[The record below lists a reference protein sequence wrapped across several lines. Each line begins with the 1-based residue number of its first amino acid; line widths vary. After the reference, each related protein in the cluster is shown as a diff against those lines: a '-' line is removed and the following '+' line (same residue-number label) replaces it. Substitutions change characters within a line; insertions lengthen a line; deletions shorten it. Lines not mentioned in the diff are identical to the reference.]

1 MKWSFLFI
9 FFLTACSQLVRTPA
23 GVNGVKHVVFDID
36 WTIVSEIKISEG
48 KKLPSTRMIEV
59 DGHQYFINE
68 GLEEFIQNILDKKDV
83 KISFFSGGSEVRNHE
98 LLSKIRLKD
107 NRSLKDIAFKI
118 LNFEDLVK
126 VEDNEN
132 LPFSQKYK
140 KDLSKIS
147 SNLDQLIMFDDTYDF
162 VLETRQL
169 QNNYVF
175 YIGTTLEYFE
185 SFNETRELTGKYIP
199 ASYEQWLLNNKKLY
213 ILIQA
218 FNAAYEEASNENISF
233 SEAIKKQEDLLNL
246 KSGQWSE
253 LAERYY
259 RIGYQLDLNKKNQE
273 FFKCNEGIKLLM
285 GF

>member
-36 WTIVSEIKISEG
+36 WTIVSEIKTAEG
-48 KKLPSTRMIEV
+48 RKLPSTRMIEV
-59 DGHQYFINE
+59 EGHQYFINE

-83 KISFFSGGSEVRNHE
+83 EISFFSGGSEARNLE

-126 VEDNEN
+126 VEDSDNV
-132 LPFSQKYK
+132 PFSQKYK

-162 VLETRQL
+162 VLETTQP

-185 SFNETRELTGKYIP
+185 SFNETVGLTGKYIP

-213 ILIQA
+213 VLNQA
-218 FNAAYEEASNENISF
+218 FNAAYDEASNESISF
-233 SEAIKKQEDLLNL
+233 SEALKKQEDLLNL

-253 LAERYY
+253 LSERYY
-259 RIGYQLDLNKKNQE
+259 RIGYQVHLNKKNQE
-273 FFKCNEGIKLLM
+273 LLKCNEGIKLLM